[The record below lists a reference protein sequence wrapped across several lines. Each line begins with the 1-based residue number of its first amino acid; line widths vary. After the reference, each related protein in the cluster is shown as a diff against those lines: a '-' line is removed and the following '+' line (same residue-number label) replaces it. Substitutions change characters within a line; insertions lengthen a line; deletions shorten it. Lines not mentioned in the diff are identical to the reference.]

1 MKIINANIGFEE
13 INTNINTDNIDVTVW
28 CTAYNHANYIEKALK
43 GFINQETTFNY
54 EVIVFDDAST
64 DGTQDIIRE
73 YASEYPKIIKA
84 YLANV
89 NTYRQPQARQIRTA
103 LKENTINGKYIALCE
118 GDDYWI
124 YSKKL
129 QRQYNLLENN
139 PDLGMC
145 IHNAIRFDGKE
156 IVPQIIDMDSQV
168 LNDKEIFFSPNGLT
182 PTASFFFRADVYWEL
197 IKTKGYQICPVG
209 DNPIR
214 FWFNYKSKVF
224 YIDKCWSVRNFM
236 HEGSWNKKFVE
247 DKDYYIDYCKRNLEY
262 YEVFDEE
269 THGLF
274 HTYLELMR
282 KNLTYTYMAMDIKEC
297 SDTMT
302 YIENMS
308 NHRYSTYEKK
318 YLMKHVIPILKDNQ
332 DYYDVISKIDKK
344 KYIYG
349 AGEEAIKLAKELN
362 QRNINFEGFVVTS
375 LESNPN
381 ILLGKEVQIIDRLD
395 DYDELMFVLG
405 MNARN
410 KTEVIDKLYD
420 RDILLV

>member
-168 LNDKEIFFSPNGLT
+168 LNDKEIFFSPNGLP
-182 PTASFFFRADVYWEL
+182 PTASFFFRANIYWEL
-197 IKTKGYQICPVG
+197 INTEGYQICPVG

-214 FWFNYKSKVF
+214 YWSNYRSKIF
-224 YIDKCWSVRNFM
+224 YIDKCWSVRNYM
-236 HEGSWNKKFVE
+236 HEGSWNKRFAK
-247 DKDYYIDYCKRNLEY
+247 DKEYYIDYCKQNLEY
-262 YEVFDEE
+262 YEVFDIE
-269 THGLF
+269 TQGKYHS
-274 HTYLELMR
+274 HLETMK
-282 KNLTYTYMAMDIKEC
+282 KNLTYTLMAEDIKEC
-297 SDTMT
+297 SNTES
-302 YIENMS
+302 YVVSMS
-308 NHRYSTYEKK
+308 NREYINREKK
-318 YLMKHVIPILKDNQ
+318 YLMKHILPVLKYNS
-332 DYYDVISKIDKK
+332 DYYDVISRITYK

-349 AGEEAIKLAKELN
+349 AGEEAIKTAKQLN
-362 QRNINFEGFVVTS
+362 QHKISFEGFVVTDKDT
-375 LESNPN
+375 NPN
-381 ILLGKEVQIIDRLD
+381 ILLGKK
-395 DYDELMFVLG
+395 VLG
-405 MNARN
+405 LNEIERFEKLAFILGLNN
-410 KTEVIDKLYD
+410 KNKMEVIDLLYD
-420 RDILLV
+420 KDILLI